1 MQHGRSAAVAHPA
14 SSYWTQGASIYT
26 NAWVDGGS
34 VPGPGEE
41 PAEPV
46 ELRINGV
53 SWSGLESKPCVLG
66 GLEKH
71 DARDFL
77 KLMSETMGFNALRI
91 PFSADALVSALQ
103 PPLCSE
109 DRMLAGHNP
118 RYRKLSYIEQLA
130 LLIRDAGDVGML
142 VMLDLHRLH
151 EGRKGKPSGS
161 LAELELMERAW
172 EVVGRELCDADK
184 YWNFF
189 AADLRNEPYAAHW
202 GEPRGWERSRRARIV
217 RA

>member
-1 MQHGRSAAVAHPA
+1 MHHGRVAAAAARPA
-14 SSYWTQGASIYT
+14 SSYWTHGASIYT
-26 NAWVDGGS
+26 NAWVSGGA
-34 VPGPGEE
+34 VPGPDEGELA
-41 PAEPV
+41 AEAV
-46 ELRINGV
+46 ELQINGV
-53 SWSGLESKPCVLG
+53 SWSGFESKPCVLG
-66 GLEKH
+66 WLEKH

-77 KLMSETMGFNALRI
+77 KQLSETMGFNALRI
-91 PFSADALVSALQ
+91 PFSANALVSALQ
-103 PPLCSE
+103 PPICSE

-161 LAELELMERAW
+161 LDELELMERAW
-172 EVVGRELCDADK
+172 EMVGRELCDADK

-202 GEPRGWERSRRARIV
+202 GEPNDWERGRCA
-217 RA
+217 